1 MGKIVNQTELAE
13 IVGVTDVTL
22 WSWDKEDP
30 PIPIAQRGERG
41 TAHSYDTGAVI
52 EWMIMRAV
60 KKVSS
65 ETQKD
70 RLVRLQADMLEIE
83 LAREKR
89 ELVPFNEVEPAW
101 QLRVLSAASFLSSQH
116 SRLAGILEA
125 TPGIEGKREVIKE
138 QFTAFLNRLGVDG
151 ARMHEQVEEL
161 VAKVSAS
168 EAEAFFRRIAGHDEK
183 PDPQG
188 GTQPGVG
195 PVPPAG

>member
-1 MGKIVNQTELAE
+1 MGKSVNQTELAQ

-22 WSWDKEDP
+22 WSWEKEQP
-30 PIPIAQRGERG
+30 PIPIALRGERG
-41 TAHSYDTGAVI
+41 TAHEYDTAAVI
-52 EWMIMRAV
+52 EWMVARAV

-83 LAREKR
+83 LAKEKR
-89 ELVPFNEVEPAW
+89 ELVPFNEVEPTW
-101 QLRVLSAASFLSSQH
+101 QLRVLSAAAFLSSQH

-125 TPGIEGKREVIKE
+125 TPGVEGKREVIKE

-151 ARMHEQVEEL
+151 TRMHEQVEEL
-161 VAKVSAS
+161 LAKVSAT
-168 EAEAFFRRIAGHDEK
+168 EAEAFLRRIGGHDNK
-183 PDPQG
+183 PDAPG

-195 PVPPAG
+195 PVSPAG